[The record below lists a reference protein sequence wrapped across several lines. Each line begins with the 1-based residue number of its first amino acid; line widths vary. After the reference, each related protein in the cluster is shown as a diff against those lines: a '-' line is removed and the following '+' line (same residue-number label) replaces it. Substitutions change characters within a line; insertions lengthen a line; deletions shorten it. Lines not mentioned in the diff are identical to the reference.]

1 MSAMWE
7 KSNTALPSQLC
18 KLKTDSTASDF
29 LFCDK
34 MPIIHFEY
42 VAKLLA
48 FQAQVLVLL
57 NVTARRSDLNSIL
70 QDKYYIDI
78 HNCDSILP

>member
-1 MSAMWE
+1 
-7 KSNTALPSQLC
+7 
-18 KLKTDSTASDF
+18 
-29 LFCDK
+29 

-57 NVTARRSDLNSIL
+57 NVTARQSDLNSIL